1 MVIIN
6 LTNSINETFTDIVS
20 EIKRYLNNIQDKEL
34 EIENRIN
41 SNEKDSGIVIDRF
54 ESDIA
59 VCENIEGDKVIQ
71 IKREKLP
78 INVKEGNVLKYD
90 NNKYVIDFNSTKLLN
105 KNIKEITKNLW
116 EN

>member
-6 LTNSINETFTDIVS
+6 LTNSINETFIDIVS

-41 SNEKDSGIVIDRF
+41 SNEEKARLVIDRF

-59 VCENIEGDKVIQ
+59 VCESIEGDKVIH

-105 KNIKEITKNLW
+105 KKIKEITKNLW